1 MARSAKTPT
10 NMRPDLRTLL
20 LLSAALAVFIAS
32 RPASAQTTIAAGN
45 GPAAIAINTVTNK
58 IYVANEFSDNVTIID
73 GATNA
78 TKTVAVCKRPQYI
91 AVNARTNKV
100 FVNCGT
106 DSALTVIDGATAAA
120 MATFPMG
127 SNGPITVDEAF
138 NRVYV
143 VRAGGND
150 EVTLVD
156 VASQTWYSIATDG
169 YWPLNAALDSGN
181 RRLYVTAY
189 ASGEV
194 RVVDLTS
201 TSDHPPT
208 VPIGVWSKPVYIA
221 LNTNTARA
229 YVTGEDPRGPIN
241 VINTVDRTGVSFAP
255 AGHATGPRG
264 LALNGA
270 TNKVYAAFENEVIVI
285 DGATNALTFLPVST
299 PVALAVNPNNNRI
312 YAPAAD
318 GTMAIIN
325 GATNAVTRAGIPA
338 GAKAV
343 AVNPATGR
351 VYIAGTAITMLEGGA
366 APPPPPP
373 TPPPPP
379 PPPQP
384 SPGVNAQG
392 LWWAAP
398 AASES
403 GWGINF
409 AQQGDVIFATWFTYD
424 TDGSGLWL
432 VMSNGR
438 RTGANTYSGELYRTT
453 GPAFN
458 AVPFDPTRVQ
468 RISVGNATV
477 TFNGDGN
484 TGRLAATVNG
494 VSIDKPITRQIF
506 AAPAPTCAANGAA
519 GSLPNYSDLW
529 WASPAG
535 SESGWGVN
543 VAHQGDILFVTWFTY
558 GPDGHG
564 MWLVGS
570 NVARTGNGTYSGTL
584 QRTSGP
590 AFNAAPWN
598 PSQVMRTNA
607 GTVTFAFSDAS
618 NGVMTYD
625 VAGVHQSKT
634 ITRQVFSSPATVC
647 R

>member
-1 MARSAKTPT
+1 
-10 NMRPDLRTLL
+10 MRPDFRTLL
-20 LLSAALAVFIAS
+20 FLSAALAVFIAS
-32 RPASAQTTIAAGN
+32 RPAAAQTTIAAGDS
-45 GPAAIAINTVTNK
+45 PSAIAINTVTNK
-58 IYVANEFSDNVTIID
+58 VYVANEFSDNVTIID

-91 AVNARTNKV
+91 AVNTRTNKV

-106 DSALTVIDGATAAA
+106 DSVLTMIDGATGTVT
-120 MATFPMG
+120 ATFPIG

-156 VASQTWYSIATDG
+156 PVAPNWYSIATDG
-169 YWPLNAALDSGN
+169 YWPLNQALDSAN

-221 LNTNTARA
+221 LNTKTARA

-241 VINTVDRTGVSFAP
+241 VINTADRSGTSFAP
-255 AGHATGPRG
+255 AGHAVGPRG
-264 LALNGA
+264 IAINTS
-270 TNKVYAAFENEVIVI
+270 TNKVYAAFNGEVVVI
-285 DGATNALTFLPVST
+285 DGATNALTFLPMGT

-312 YAPAAD
+312 YAPAGD
-318 GTMAIIN
+318 GSMAIIN
-325 GATNAVTRAGIPA
+325 GANNSVTRAGIPV
-338 GAKAV
+338 GARAV
-343 AVNPATGR
+343 AVNPSTGR
-351 VYIAGTAITMLEGGA
+351 VYVVGPQVTMLEGGA

-373 TPPPPP
+373 PAPPPPAP

-384 SPGVNAQG
+384 AGSVNAQG
-392 LWWAAP
+392 LWWASP
-398 AASES
+398 GASES

-409 AQQGDVIFATWFTYD
+409 AQQGDVMFATWFTYD

-438 RTGANTYSGELYRTT
+438 RTGTNTFSGELFRTT

-458 AVPFDPTRVQ
+458 SVPFNPSQVQ

-477 TFNGDGN
+477 SFNSDS

-494 VSIDKPITRQIF
+494 VSIDKPITRQVF
-506 AAPAPTCAANGAA
+506 AAPAPTCVANGTA

-570 NVARTGNGTYSGTL
+570 NVARTGNGTYSGAL
-584 QRTSGP
+584 QRTTGP

-607 GTVTFAFSDAS
+607 GTVTFTFSDAN
-618 NGVMTYD
+618 NGVMSYD
-625 VAGVHQSKT
+625 VAGVRQSKT

>member
-1 MARSAKTPT
+1 MARSHETLP
-10 NMRPDLRTLL
+10 NMRPDFRTLL
-20 LLSAALAVFIAS
+20 FLSLALAVFVAS
-32 RPASAQTTIAAGN
+32 RPVSAQTTIAAGN
-45 GPAAIAINTVTNK
+45 SPAAIAVNAATNK
-58 IYVANEFSDNVTIID
+58 VYVANEFSDNVTVID

-78 TKTVAVCKRPQYI
+78 TRTVAVCKRPQYI
-91 AVNARTNKV
+91 AVNTKTNKV

-106 DSALTVIDGATAAA
+106 DSSLSIIDGRTAAVT
-120 MATFPMG
+120 ATLPIG

-150 EVTLVD
+150 EVTFVD
-156 VASQTWYSIATDG
+156 PASNTWYSVATDG
-169 YWPLNAALDSGN
+169 YWPLNQALDPAN

-208 VPIGVWSKPVYIA
+208 VPVGVWSKPVYIA

-241 VINTVDRTGVSFAP
+241 VINTVDRSGVSFAP
-255 AGHATGPRG
+255 AGHASGPRG
-264 LALNGA
+264 VVVNAT
-270 TNKVYAAFENEVIVI
+270 TNKIYAGFNNEVIVI
-285 DGATNALTFLPVST
+285 DGATNALTFLAMST

-325 GATNAVTRAGIPA
+325 GSTNAVTRAGIPV

-351 VYIAGTAITMLEGGA
+351 VYVAGTAVTMLEGGA

-373 TPPPPP
+373 TQPP
-379 PPPQP
+379 PPPQQP
-384 SPGVNAQG
+384 AASVNGQG
-392 LWWAAP
+392 LWWASP

-424 TDGSGLWL
+424 TDGSGLWF

-438 RTGANTYSGELYRTT
+438 LTGNNTYTGELYRTT
-453 GPAFN
+453 GPGFN
-458 AVPFDPTRVQ
+458 ATPFDPSKVQ

-477 TFNGDGN
+477 SFNSDGN

-494 VSIDKPITRQIF
+494 VSIDKPITRQVF
-506 AAPAPTCAANGAA
+506 AAPAPTCAANGTA

-529 WASPAG
+529 WASPAA

-543 VAHQGDILFVTWFTY
+543 IAHQGDVLFVTWFTY
-558 GPDGHG
+558 GPDGRA

-570 NVARTGNGTYSGTL
+570 NVTRTGNGTYSGAL
-584 QRTSGP
+584 QKTNGP
-590 AFNAAPWN
+590 AYNASPWN
-598 PSQVMRTNA
+598 PSQVSRTNA
-607 GTVTFAFSDAS
+607 GTVTFTFSDAN
-618 NGVMTYD
+618 NGVMSYD
-625 VAGVHQSKT
+625 VAGVRQSKN
-634 ITRQVFSSPATVC
+634 ITRQVFSIPATVC